1 MSNKL
6 LTFLHNS
13 HLFRIMVI
21 IITQITVVNLVAAS
35 CWVVV

>member
-1 MSNKL
+1 
-6 LTFLHNS
+6 
-13 HLFRIMVI
+13 MVI